1 MKNMYLLF
9 VAAAVGTVLL
19 AGAGA
24 GRAYA
29 ALGERAESV
38 VADQASMGGQLSTT
52 SGAGYTVHEI
62 TAQGR
67 RVREY
72 VSAEGL
78 VFAVVWHGSTPP
90 DLSQLLGSYYGEYR
104 AAAEKAPV
112 ALRYSKVST
121 NHVVV
126 ETVGHMRDLWGRA
139 IVPSLVPAGVSEAQ
153 IR

>member
-1 MKNMYLLF
+1 MKNICLLC
-9 VAAAVGTVLL
+9 VAAAGAALL
-19 AGAGA
+19 GGAGV
-24 GRAYA
+24 GRAHA

-38 VADQASMGGQLSTT
+38 AADQASMGGQLSTT

-72 VSAEGL
+72 VSADGM

-126 ETVGHMRDLWGRA
+126 ERGGHMRDLWGRA
-139 IVPSLVPAGVSEAQ
+139 IAPSLVPAGVSEAQ